1 MKKGPRQ
8 IRTKYSTN
16 QSEKRTTVKML
27 RPIRDTN
34 DSASQWREKSTRL
47 SVKQSRRRSAK
58 THSEA
63 RKQKYDSKDRQRR
76 KPAKNLSLKEGRAQK
91 H

>member
-16 QSEKRTTVKML
+16 QSEKQTTVKML

-58 THSEA
+58 THSEQENKNTTA
-63 RKQKYDSKDRQRR
+63 KTDRDV
-76 KPAKNLSLKEGRAQK
+76 SLLKTFL
-91 H
+91 

>member
-47 SVKQSRRRSAK
+47 SVKQSRRSAK
-58 THSEA
+58 THSEQENKNTTA
-63 RKQKYDSKDRQRR
+63 KTDRDV
-76 KPAKNLSLKEGRAQK
+76 SLLKTFL
-91 H
+91 

>member
-47 SVKQSRRRSAK
+47 SVKQSRKRSAK
-58 THSEA
+58 THS
-63 RKQKYDSKDRQRR
+63 KQENKNTTAKTDRDV
-76 KPAKNLSLKEGRAQK
+76 SLLKTFL
-91 H
+91 

>member
-47 SVKQSRRRSAK
+47 SVKQSRRRSAE
-58 THSEA
+58 THSEQENKNTTA
-63 RKQKYDSKDRQRR
+63 KTDRDV
-76 KPAKNLSLKEGRAQK
+76 SLLETFL
-91 H
+91 